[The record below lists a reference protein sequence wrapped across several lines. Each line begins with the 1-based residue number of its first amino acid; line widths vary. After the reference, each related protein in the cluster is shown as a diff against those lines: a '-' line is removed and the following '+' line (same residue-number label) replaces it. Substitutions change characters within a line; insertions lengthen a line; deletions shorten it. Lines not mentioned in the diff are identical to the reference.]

1 MTSVTPT
8 DQSGSEDSE
17 SHMRQHKKEV
27 TVNQKKLSV
36 ENEMQL
42 EIPVYAQ
49 VNKTTRNKSK
59 TNRNIFKDSKK
70 EDRNSKRNVH
80 SSLPH
85 ETKHESTVKARSSCK
100 DHKNEIEIQSAHG
113 MQLYEFSDSSDE
125 SLFEDLYDGEEE
137 DKEPQPSSHLSFSSS
152 IPSHRPPPSPSPGGQ
167 RQKNSNYSTS
177 KRTHSSSSHSKH
189 NTSIPHPLLTDLPV
203 YNLNQSSSEG
213 YILTRTDPDGK
224 MEYFTA
230 TPILSP
236 TPSVPFT
243 IPIISPPGSL
253 HTASF
258 GRSQLPL
265 SPGATTSTPLKLSHN
280 NKVPLQQLSYDPIT
294 PPTTV
299 HNDIHAHS
307 STLTTTRNLTYSQP
321 SLPITSNTHIGGLS
335 EINKVLLDH
344 ETSSFKQKTPSKD
357 SSFSVRNSMYPTE
370 HPTVHKLKGETS
382 DGEEKELSMK
392 LDAVMNEKS
401 RLIAE
406 NTRLKEL
413 HDSMKE
419 KSGIL

>member
-59 TNRNIFKDSKK
+59 TNRNIYKDSKK
-70 EDRNSKRNVH
+70 EDRNSKRNIH

-85 ETKHESTVKARSSCK
+85 EMKHESTRSSCK
-100 DHKNEIEIQSAHG
+100 DHKNEIEIQSAHA
-113 MQLYEFSDSSDE
+113 MQLHEFSDSSDE
-125 SLFEDLYDGEEE
+125 SLLEDLYDGEEE
-137 DKEPQPSSHLSFSSS
+137 PQPSSLSFSSS

-189 NTSIPHPLLTDLPV
+189 NTSILHPLLTDLPV

-236 TPSVPFT
+236 TSSVPFT

-392 LDAVMNEKS
+392 LDTVMNEKS

-406 NTRLKEL
+406 NMRLKEL